1 MEKILTD
8 DTLTQEEV
16 KIVAR
21 KVGALKAA
29 ARQVPKTV
37 GSAARAGNDMLD
49 PSLAQASG
57 IANQALEHATAMARN
72 VGDQASAAGDA
83 LYQQSARAGRY
94 VTRNV
99 NQYPL
104 PTLLVAS
111 AIGYLTA
118 YLIHTS
124 RNRAAD
130 R

>member
-1 MEKILTD
+1 MVRNI
-8 DTLTQEEV
+8 
-16 KIVAR
+16 
-21 KVGALKAA
+21 
-29 ARQVPKTV
+29 
-37 GSAARAGNDMLD
+37 GN
-49 PSLAQASG
+49 
-57 IANQALEHATAMARN
+57 
-72 VGDQASAAGDA
+72 QASAASDA

-104 PTLLVAS
+104 PALLVAS

-124 RNRAAD
+124 RNRAVD